1 MYMKKLTKMNKYEM
15 MLVVLEN
22 GNDENKEM
30 LMEFVQH
37 EMDLLAK
44 KNSTKGDRK
53 PTKVQLENEGHLES
67 IRIALNDNKAR
78 TISEMQSENDELSE
92 LSNQKM
98 SALLKK
104 LVDNGEVEKF
114 VEKKKTYFKMK
125 NEQ

>member
-1 MYMKKLTKMNKYEM
+1 MKKLTKMNKYEM